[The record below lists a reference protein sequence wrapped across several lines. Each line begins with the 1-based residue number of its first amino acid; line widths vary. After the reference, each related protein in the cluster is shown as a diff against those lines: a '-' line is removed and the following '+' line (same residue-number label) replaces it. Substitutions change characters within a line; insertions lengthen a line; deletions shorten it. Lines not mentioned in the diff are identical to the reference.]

1 MSKNKQRGLG
11 RVLTALIGDMPTEP
25 NSASSEPVGKSDQ
38 NSTQARATQ
47 SKPSAAKSTKSR
59 ATDSQPEKIEGYR
72 LLGVDLLRPGQFQP
86 RQNFDDEDIDILS
99 KSLKEKGVLQPL
111 LVRAISGEPGQY
123 EIIAGERRWR
133 AAQKAGLHQ
142 VPVIIDEIEDRAA
155 LEIGIIENVQ
165 RTDLNPIE
173 EAEAF
178 QRLMDEFSYTQE
190 NLSKVIGKSRSHI
203 ANILRL
209 TGLPTSIRAY
219 VIDGSLSAGHARALL
234 GVSNPLEIAKKI
246 IAEGLSVRAVER
258 LAKNAQE
265 KNGKKGDIKGSDRS
279 NRANP
284 EKDADTLALEK
295 TLSDAIGLAVH
306 VHHVDTGG
314 SVRVDYKSLE
324 QLDEIVR
331 RIMKS

>member
-11 RVLTALIGDMPTEP
+11 RGLSALIGDLPPSPEATPKPTP
-25 NSASSEPVGKSDQ
+25 LAGDPISKSPDVANTAAVKTKPAPGAPDSS
-38 NSTQARATQ
+38 R
-47 SKPSAAKSTKSR
+47 
-59 ATDSQPEKIEGYR
+59 EKTEGYR
-72 LLGVDLLRPGQFQP
+72 LLGVDLLRPGRFQP
-86 RQNFDDEDIDILS
+86 RQNFDDADIENLS

-111 LVRAISGEPGQY
+111 LVRSLVGELGQY

-133 AAQKAGLHQ
+133 AAQRAGLHQ
-142 VPVIIDEIEDRAA
+142 VPVIIDIIEDKAA

-209 TGLPTSIRAY
+209 TGLPQAIRDY

-246 IAEGLSVRAVER
+246 VAEGLSVRAVER
-258 LAKNAQE
+258 LAKNSHE
-265 KNGKKGDIKGSDRS
+265 KNSKNGAAKSSSAPKGAD
-279 NRANP
+279 
-284 EKDADTLALEK
+284 KDADTLALEK
-295 TLSDAIGLAVH
+295 TLSDAIGLAVN
-306 VHHVDTGG
+306 VDHSAQGG
-314 SVRVDYKSLE
+314 SVKIDYKSLE

-331 RIMKS
+331 RVMKS